1 MEKSALKTT
10 LAHGPG
16 QPAGGRNVK
25 NLGEKLLKAMLL
37 KSSTTHGTVFGRG
50 IGGSANAV
58 LADPITSPDDG
69 LGFSERTDVVSRKIA
84 RIDIP
89 TTDLRRKECRF
100 IFIGPPLVSTLLRA
114 MSLIRQS
121 PTRS

>member
-37 KSSTTHGTVFGRG
+37 KSSTTHGVVSGRG
-50 IGGSANAV
+50 TGGSANAV
-58 LADPITSPDDG
+58 LADPITSACDG
-69 LGFSERTDVVSRKIA
+69 LDCWERTDVVNEKTAMIEVA
-84 RIDIP
+84 
-89 TTDLRRKECRF
+89 TTDLRRIERRF
-100 IFIGPPLVSTLLRA
+100 VFIA
-114 MSLIRQS
+114 LIWC
-121 PTRS
+121 

>member
-16 QPAGGRNVK
+16 QPAGGTNGK

-50 IGGSANAV
+50 TEGSANAV
-58 LADPITSPDDG
+58 LADPITSADDG
-69 LGFSERTDVVSRKIA
+69 VDCSERTDVVNKKTT

-89 TTDLRRKECRF
+89 TTDLRRIECRF
-100 IFIGPPLVSTLLRA
+100 VFIGTTSVS
-114 MSLIRQS
+114 II
-121 PTRS
+121 